1 MNNFPLDEVRWTNCN
16 ICGKDMPVNVN
27 YPVLPVTC
35 IRCHL
40 EKKWQSAEK
49 DANLDEPSY

>member
-1 MNNFPLDEVRWTNCN
+1 MLDLPNDEVRWTNCN

-40 EKKWQSAEK
+40 EKKWQAAEK